1 MTDVHFLYTHVSD
14 PDVFREALAYSEAD
28 TGFTGSLI
36 ERDYYCSLILQ
47 YFFSSET
54 SLVFKGGTCLSK
66 VYVNF
71 YRLSEDLDF
80 IIPVTADTSR
90 AQRRDGMVPIKALFD
105 NAPNVISGMKIS
117 ETLAG
122 HNNSRQYI
130 GYFAYRSVL
139 VEKIEKIKIEI
150 GLREPML
157 MPSESRVASTIA
169 INPFNNLPL
178 FPAFSV
184 SAMSSHEMHAEK
196 FRAAM
201 TRREPAIRD
210 FFDLFYAVQEG
221 GLNIHDSDFLSM
233 VKKKLEVPGNYPVDL
248 TSARKD
254 ELGRQLEGQLKAVLR
269 PQDFAR
275 FDLDEVFEMVCNMAA
290 KLSI

>member
-1 MTDVHFLYTHVSD
+1 MTDAHFLDPHVSD

-80 IIPVTADTSR
+80 VIPVTADTSG
-90 AQRRDGMVPIKALFD
+90 AQRRAGMVPVKDIFD
-105 NAPNVISGMKIS
+105 NAPKVVSGIEIS
-117 ETLAG
+117 ERLAG

-130 GYFAYRSVL
+130 GYLVYRSVL
-139 VEKIEKIKIEI
+139 VEKLEKVKVEI

-157 MPSESRVASTIA
+157 LPSESRVASTVA

-178 FPAFSV
+178 FPTFTV
-184 SAMSSHEMHAEK
+184 SAMAPHEMYAEK

-221 GLNIHDSDFLSM
+221 GLNIHDPDFISM
-233 VKKKLEVPGNYPVDL
+233 VKIKLEVPGNYPVDL
-248 TSARKD
+248 SSVRKD
-254 ELGRQLEGQLKAVLR
+254 ELGRQLEGQLKPVLR
-269 PQDFAR
+269 PQDFVR
-275 FDLDEVFEMVCNMAA
+275 FNLNEAFEMVCNMAA

>member
-1 MTDVHFLYTHVSD
+1 MAEVHSSYAHVSD
-14 PDVFREALAYSEAD
+14 PDVFREALAYSEAN
-28 TGFTGSLI
+28 TGFTASLI

-47 YFFSSET
+47 YFFRSRT

-80 IIPVTADTSR
+80 VIPVAADISM
-90 AQRRDGMVPIKALFD
+90 AQRRAGMVPVKEIFD
-105 NAPNVISGMKIS
+105 NAPNVISGMEIS

-130 GYFAYRSVL
+130 GCFSYKSVL
-139 VEKIEKIKIEI
+139 VEKVEKIKVEI
-150 GLREPML
+150 GLREPMIL
-157 MPSESRVASTIA
+157 PPETREARTIA
-169 INPFNNLPL
+169 INPFTNLPL
-178 FPAFSV
+178 VPSFAV
-184 SAMSSHEMHAEK
+184 SAMAPHEMYAEK

-210 FFDLFYAVQEG
+210 FFDLFYAVHEG
-221 GLNIHDSDFLSM
+221 GLNIHDPDFLSL
-233 VKKKLEVPGNYPVDL
+233 VKKKLEVPGNDHVDL
-248 TSARKD
+248 SSTRKD
-254 ELGRQLEGQLKAVLR
+254 ELGRQLEGQLRPLLR

-275 FDLDEVFEMVCNMAA
+275 FILNETFEMVCNMAVE
-290 KLSI
+290 LSI

>member
-1 MTDVHFLYTHVSD
+1 MTDVRFSYTHVLD

-36 ERDYYCSLILQ
+36 ERDYYCSLILE
-47 YFFSSET
+47 YFFSSNT
-54 SLVFKGGTCLSK
+54 LLVFKGGTCLSK

-80 IIPVTADTSR
+80 VIPVTADTSR
-90 AQRRDGMVPIKALFD
+90 AQRRSGMVPVKDIFD
-105 NAPNVISGMKIS
+105 NAPNVIPGMEIS

-122 HNNSRQYI
+122 HNNSQQYI
-130 GYFAYRSVL
+130 GYLAYRSVL
-139 VEKIEKIKIEI
+139 VEKVEKVKVEI

-157 MPSESRVASTIA
+157 LSSESRVASTVA

-178 FPAFSV
+178 FPAFTV
-184 SAMSSHEMHAEK
+184 SAMAPHEMYAEK

-210 FFDLFYAVQEG
+210 FFDIFYAIHEG
-221 GLNIHDSDFLSM
+221 GLNIHDLDFLSM
-233 VKKKLEVPGNYPVDL
+233 VKRKLEVPGNDPVDL
-248 TSARKD
+248 SSARKD
-254 ELGRQLEGQLKAVLR
+254 ELGRQLEGQLKPVLR
-269 PQDFAR
+269 PQDFVR
-275 FDLDEVFEMVCNMAA
+275 FNLDEAFDTVCNMAV